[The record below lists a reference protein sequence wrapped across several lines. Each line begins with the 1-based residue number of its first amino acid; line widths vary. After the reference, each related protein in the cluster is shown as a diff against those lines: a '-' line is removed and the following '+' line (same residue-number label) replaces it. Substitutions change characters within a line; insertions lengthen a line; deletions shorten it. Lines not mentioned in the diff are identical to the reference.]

1 MLWFLIQWILILVL
15 FLASS
20 YLTGRMILWFWG
32 LLKEIINP
40 REPEN
45 LEANSYEEVS
55 YDSQDNYNE

>member
-40 REPEN
+40 PSSENPEPD
-45 LEANSYEEVS
+45 SYEEIS
-55 YDSQDNYNE
+55 LYSQDN